1 MKEENSN
8 NTSTRNIFIAGS
20 TTLEPVI
27 ENVSF
32 ELSKLKSIFKDLSVN
47 SYLTMKAEQKVYEEH
62 RKNKADI
69 VVFILD
75 GAQDDTIKELKVAC
89 QGYRKQKRPYPI
101 FFISK
106 ESEEFQK
113 FKDII
118 IANKLKKRNHLQTYE
133 STVDLKLKAYQQ
145 VNSIL
150 HENNNDKTEFPHSKS
165 DKIKIF
171 LIALAALFCFLL
183 AALIGKYLFAEK
195 PQTERPRHTLLFT
208 GGGSAANFLKNTYIH
223 KEIEDI
229 DDAYFVR
236 MPSKQAWLLLMEEI
250 ISPQQNP
257 KYDMVCL
264 SALPATNDDFKRVNS
279 QRDNKII
286 SIYLGEDDLV
296 VYLNKKSD
304 NYETFRANYSWV
316 DRGFITPKELKKLI
330 IDCKKD
336 TTIEVFCTSPDSG
349 TTSKYQDIINEC
361 RDTDTIDLNKLM
373 DSSTLKKYTEIT
385 FEANP
390 SNVIIVMGSKN
401 YFSEKAKKEK
411 RFEFIPFDVK
421 KSKNSHSESKSIYLY
436 FVASRVENKTNTW
449 RINKSIADFLKNDL
463 QIKEN
468 VHKAWEIL
476 INGGTETENGD
487 LYYITSDN
495 QVLLGTNQPE

>member
-1 MKEENSN
+1 M
-8 NTSTRNIFIAGS
+8 IA
-20 TTLEPVI
+20 
-27 ENVSF
+27 
-32 ELSKLKSIFKDLSVN
+32 
-47 SYLTMKAEQKVYEEH
+47 
-62 RKNKADI
+62 
-69 VVFILD
+69 
-75 GAQDDTIKELKVAC
+75 
-89 QGYRKQKRPYPI
+89 
-101 FFISK
+101 
-106 ESEEFQK
+106 
-113 FKDII
+113 
-118 IANKLKKRNHLQTYE
+118 
-133 STVDLKLKAYQQ
+133 
-145 VNSIL
+145 
-150 HENNNDKTEFPHSKS
+150 
-165 DKIKIF
+165 
-171 LIALAALFCFLL
+171 
-183 AALIGKYLFAEK
+183 
-195 PQTERPRHTLLFT
+195 
-208 GGGSAANFLKNTYIH
+208 
-223 KEIEDI
+223 
-229 DDAYFVR
+229 
-236 MPSKQAWLLLMEEI
+236 
-250 ISPQQNP
+250 
-257 KYDMVCL
+257 
-264 SALPATNDDFKRVNS
+264 
-279 QRDNKII
+279 
-286 SIYLGEDDLV
+286 
-296 VYLNKKSD
+296 
-304 NYETFRANYSWV
+304 
-316 DRGFITPKELKKLI
+316 
-330 IDCKKD
+330 KKD